1 MTDLN
6 SFLEAYENNL
16 QYFDLDVFEDEIMDI
31 PFQIETLDANFV
43 DLTSNQKRR
52 FLKLND
58 KLDELVKSS
67 KPKNEFQKQIL
78 NILIKSLEDE
88 HKHQK
93 VRECSKFC
101 VSLI

>member
-1 MTDLN
+1 MIDLN

-43 DLTSNQKRR
+43 NLTSNQKSR

-58 KLDELVKSS
+58 KLDELVKSF
-67 KPKNEFQKQIL
+67 KPRNEFQKQIL
-78 NILIKSLEDE
+78 DILIKSLEDE

-93 VRECSKFC
+93 VA
-101 VSLI
+101 